1 MKVLFAWI
9 VESFVLLMA
18 WRHFQYYYFLTLAL
32 RLSCLHS
39 KFSLTHQ
46 RFSLPQEKCYLIH
59 YSLFGMLCA
68 IWFIISSFRRISL
81 SDIIS
86 LCFTKLFSSKFL
98 HFSLIKFSMVFS
110 LSFYIFISVSTVY
123 TTVTSTSYFYGHIF
137 LYGTNKSTTA
147 FF

>member
-1 MKVLFAWI
+1 MNCRKFRLVDGVKAF
-9 VESFVLLMA
+9 SVLLFFNISIEAFMPSFKIFIDSPTFFIA
-18 WRHFQYYYFLTLAL
+18 SGKMLFD
-32 RLSCLHS
+32 
-39 KFSLTHQ
+39 SLFVI
-46 RFSLPQEKCYLIH
+46 RYVMCYLIH
-59 YSLFGMLCA
+59 YYLLSENL
-68 IWFIISSFRRISL
+68 SFRYH
-81 SDIIS
+81 
-86 LCFTKLFSSKFL
+86 FVVFHEAFSSKFL